1 MSDIFKTRPSWQ
13 LKQLPAK
20 RSNRLSSLTK
30 FERTRRLLEKK
41 DRLLAIAS
49 VSRFAKL
56 DVGREIR
63 KGLPEVILAEGKL
76 ASDVARISQAM
87 VRRTGRAIISR
98 LDGPQ
103 VRAVRSV
110 MRNGSKVEYF
120 SRSRMMIVK
129 SKNYNP
135 RRSGGRVGV
144 LTAGTSDLPV
154 AEEAAVIAREMGC
167 ETRSFYDVGVAGIHR
182 LFQPV
187 RDLLRWDC
195 DVILVVA
202 GREGALPTVVAG
214 IVDVPVIGVPTSRSY
229 GFGEKGLAALAAMLQ
244 SCSLGMAVVNIDGG
258 VGAGAVAAL
267 VANRVGEYRAMA
279 PSARSQE

>member
-1 MSDIFKTRPSWQ
+1 M
-13 LKQLPAK
+13 
-20 RSNRLSSLTK
+20 
-30 FERTRRLLEKK
+30 
-41 DRLLAIAS
+41 
-49 VSRFAKL
+49 SRFAKL

-98 LDGPQ
+98 SDGPQ

-120 SRSRMMIVK
+120 SRSRIMIVRSK
-129 SKNYNP
+129 SYKP
-135 RRSGGRVGV
+135 RRSGGRVGI

-154 AEEAAVIAREMGC
+154 AEEAEVIAREMGC

-229 GFGEKGLAALAAMLQ
+229 GFGERGIASLAAMLQ

-267 VANRVGEYRAMA
+267 IANRVGKYRMG
-279 PSARSQE
+279 RD

>member
-1 MSDIFKTRPSWQ
+1 MSDIFKTRLSWQ

-20 RSNRLSSLTK
+20 RIDRLSSLTK
-30 FERTRRLLEKK
+30 FERTRRLLGKR
-41 DRLLAIAS
+41 DRALAVAS
-49 VSRFAKL
+49 VARFARL

-76 ASDVARISQAM
+76 ARDVARISQAM
-87 VRRTGRAIISR
+87 VRQTGRAIISR
-98 LDGPQ
+98 LDKPQ
-103 VRAVRSV
+103 VRSVRSV
-110 MRNGSKVEYF
+110 MRKGSKIEYF

-129 SKNYNP
+129 SKTYEP
-135 RRSGGRVGV
+135 RRSGGRVGI
-144 LTAGTSDLPV
+144 LTAGTSDIPI
-154 AEEAAVIAREMGC
+154 AEEAELIAREMGC
-167 ETRSFYDVGVAGIHR
+167 ETKSFYDVGVAGIHR
-182 LFQPV
+182 LFEPV

-229 GFGEKGLAALAAMLQ
+229 GFGEKGLASLAAMLQ

-267 VANRVGEYRAMA
+267 IANRVGKCRM
-279 PSARSQE
+279 RRD

>member
-1 MSDIFKTRPSWQ
+1 
-13 LKQLPAK
+13 
-20 RSNRLSSLTK
+20 LSSLKK
-30 FERTRRLLEKK
+30 FERSSRLFEKK

-49 VSRFAKL
+49 LSRFANL
-56 DVGREIR
+56 DVGREKR

-76 ASDVARISQAM
+76 AGDVARISQAM

-103 VRAVRSV
+103 VRAVRSS
-110 MRNGSKVEYF
+110 MGDGSKVEYF
-120 SRSRMMIVK
+120 SRSRMMIVRSK
-129 SKNYNP
+129 SYKP
-135 RRSGGRVGV
+135 RRRGGRVGI
-144 LTAGTSDLPV
+144 LTAGTSDIPI
-154 AEEAAVIAREMGC
+154 AEEAEVIAREMGC

-187 RDLLRWDC
+187 RDLLQWDC

-214 IVDVPVIGVPTSRSY
+214 IVNVPVIGVPTSRSY

-267 VANRVGEYRAMA
+267 IANRVAEYRSRKA
-279 PSARSQE
+279 